1 MLEIK
6 SSYTEFLNK
15 KSFIAPET
23 GKHVEI
29 EDINPLLYP
38 FQRQL
43 TQWALR
49 KGRCALFADCGLGKT
64 FMQLEWANL
73 TGEKTL
79 IIAPLAVSQQTVSE
93 GLKLGIDVQYV
104 RSQEQITSHI
114 SITNYEMIDHFDPSA
129 FGAVVLD
136 ESSILKS
143 QDGKTRTKL
152 IQMFQGCKFRLC
164 CTATPAPNDIAE
176 FANHAEF
183 LGVTTRQE
191 MLAMFFI
198 NDANGH
204 GERQG
209 WRLKGHAIKKFYRWM
224 ALWAMFVK
232 LPSDI
237 GFDDAGYNLPSLNIN
252 PVWVEGDEQRIAQD
266 QGMLFMTGLNG
277 IQGRAAV
284 RRATLDQKIE
294 VASAILNES
303 NEQWIVWTGL
313 NDEGRLLSKVVSD
326 GVVVEGKDTIDHKV
340 GTITGFVDGNVRV
353 LITKPSI
360 AGFGLNLQNCHN
372 QLFVGLSD
380 SYESFYQATRRSWRF
395 GQTEDVNIQIVLS
408 DAERDILSNVQSKEQ
423 SAEAVS
429 REMIN
434 QISGFQ
440 QEQLG
445 MTHHTTTGYAT
456 DGLTYG
462 DDYNI
467 LLGDC
472 AERIAELETNSIDFS
487 VFSPPFLSLYVYS
500 DSDRDMGNS
509 KNEAQFYDHFGFM
522 LDGLLRIT
530 KPGRIVACH
539 VSQIPTQ
546 LIRDGYIG
554 LNDFRG
560 KTINCF
566 NEHGFIH
573 HGEVAIDKNPQAQ
586 AIRTKAK
593 GLLFAQLR
601 KDSSWLRPGLAD
613 FVLLFRAP
621 GENQVAIHPDIDNEA
636 WIKWAHPIWYD
647 IRESDTLHAAEA
659 RTEKDE
665 RHIAPLQLGLIERC
679 IRLWS
684 NPGEM
689 VFSPFMGIGS
699 EGYEAIR
706 LGRKFTGI
714 ELKREYF
721 DAATRNMQKALGRR
735 SQQTMVL

>member
-1 MLEIK
+1 MP
-6 SSYTEFLNK
+6 
-15 KSFIAPET
+15 AT
-23 GKHVEI
+23 GKHVEL
-29 EDINPLLYP
+29 DGINPTLYP

-49 KGRCALFADCGLGKT
+49 KGRSALFADCGLGKT
-64 FMQLEWANL
+64 FMQLEWAHL

-79 IIAPLAVSQQTVSE
+79 IIAPLAVSQQTVEE
-93 GLKLGIDVQYV
+93 GKKLGIDVQYV
-104 RSQEQITSHI
+104 RSQEQITSRI
-114 SITNYEMIDHFDPSA
+114 VITNYEMIDHFDADA

-191 MLAMFFI
+191 MLAMFFV

-209 WRLKGHAIKKFYRWM
+209 WRLKGHAINEFYRWM
-224 ALWAMFVK
+224 ASWAMFVK

-237 GFDDAGYNLPSLNIN
+237 GFDDTGYNLPALNIT
-252 PVWVEGDEQRIAQD
+252 PLWVEGDEQRIAQE

-277 IQGRAAV
+277 IQGRSAV

-294 VASAILNES
+294 AASRILNDS
-303 NEQWIVWTGL
+303 DEQWIVWTGL
-313 NDEGRLLSKVVSD
+313 NDEGRLLSKAVND
-326 GVVVEGKDTIDHKV
+326 GVVVEGKDTIEHKV
-340 GTITGFVDGNVRV
+340 GSLTGFVNGDVRV

-372 QLFVGLSD
+372 QMFIGLSD

-395 GQTEDVNIQIVLS
+395 GQTEEVNIQIILS
-408 DAERDILSNVQSKEQ
+408 DAERDILNNVQSKEQ
-423 SAEAVS
+423 TAEAVS
-429 REMIN
+429 RAMIG

-440 QEQLG
+440 QEELG
-445 MTHHTTTGYAT
+445 MTHREATGYAT
-456 DGLTYG
+456 DGVTHSEYK
-462 DDYNI
+462 I

-472 AERIAELETNSIDFS
+472 AERITEIETDSIDFS

-509 KNEAQFYDHFGFM
+509 KSESEFYQHFGYM
-522 LDGLLRIT
+522 LDELLRIT

-539 VSQIPTQ
+539 VAQIPTQ

-554 LNDFRG
+554 LSDFRG
-560 KTINCF
+560 KTINAF

-573 HGEVAIDKNPQAQ
+573 HGEIAVDKNPQVQ

-613 FVLLFRAP
+613 FVLLFRKP
-621 GENQVAIHPDIDNEA
+621 GENQVMIHPDIDNET
-636 WIKWAHPIWYD
+636 WITWAHPIWYD

-684 NPGEM
+684 NPDEM

-735 SQQTMVL
+735 SQQSFDLIEEQRPEQEPMQCDVQSVD